1 MSIIEVILAMGIFVV
16 IVSTSAVVVIHSFT
30 SNRLGEE
37 ETKAAF
43 LASEGIE
50 AVRSIKNQDFSNL
63 VGGVYEVNSSG
74 GVWQLGP
81 IPTPGGKY
89 QRTITIADVY
99 RDGEGEIVESEG
111 TLDEEI
117 KRVVSSVSWQF
128 SPLRQKILEVKTYFT
143 DWISSICFWNDY
155 EIIGGGDTVIGSK
168 KISAEARDVFVTDNY
183 AYLVSDY
190 ALFDRPEFLIF
201 DITDPSG
208 ELTVVGSLNL
218 DTTINAVYV
227 SGDFAYLATN
237 RENEELVVIN
247 ISDRSNPQKVG
258 DYDADPGDWLPADG
272 MDVWVEGSIVYLSTR
287 INLSSGIDPEFYV
300 LEVNTSD
307 PYNVTFST
315 LGYLD
320 VDHSINGIYIDG
332 NYAYLATADPNRE
345 FQIAD
350 ITTPSNP
357 QQACWYDLEKDSLF
371 AWANS
376 VSIESNRAYVV
387 TQKSGENDEYYIL
400 ELHPPYDG
408 CPQDPGS
415 FISQVASTRVNADVN
430 DVFVYEGYIFL
441 ANEKGDSELLVA
453 SLENPTDFL
462 LNINLGSK
470 AYALYVYQCLAYVAT
485 GDNDGELKVIQPQ

>member
-1 MSIIEVILAMGIFVV
+1 M
-16 IVSTSAVVVIHSFT
+16 
-30 SNRLGEE
+30 
-37 ETKAAF
+37 
-43 LASEGIE
+43 
-50 AVRSIKNQDFSNL
+50 
-63 VGGVYEVNSSG
+63 
-74 GVWQLGP
+74 
-81 IPTPGGKY
+81 
-89 QRTITIADVY
+89 
-99 RDGEGEIVESEG
+99 
-111 TLDEEI
+111 
-117 KRVVSSVSWQF
+117 
-128 SPLRQKILEVKTYFT
+128 
-143 DWISSICFWNDY
+143 
-155 EIIGGGDTVIGSK
+155 
-168 KISAEARDVFVTDNY
+168 
-183 AYLVSDY
+183 
-190 ALFDRPEFLIF
+190 
-201 DITDPSG
+201 
-208 ELTVVGSLNL
+208 
-218 DTTINAVYV
+218 